1 MPKRN
6 MNPASLENLK
16 MGAASRRQN
25 KVACNLTLLPE
36 TVAWLKKGGNASAR
50 VDDIVHKI
58 LKGELVHR
66 NQLDT
71 ELEKIKQL
79 EGTDK

>member
-16 MGAASRRQN
+16 MGAVSRKQN
-25 KVACNLTLLPE
+25 KVPCNLTLLPE

-50 VDDIVHKI
+50 VDEMVHKI
-58 LKGELVHR
+58 LKGELIHR

-71 ELEKIKQL
+71 ALEKIKQL
-79 EGTDK
+79 ETKDK